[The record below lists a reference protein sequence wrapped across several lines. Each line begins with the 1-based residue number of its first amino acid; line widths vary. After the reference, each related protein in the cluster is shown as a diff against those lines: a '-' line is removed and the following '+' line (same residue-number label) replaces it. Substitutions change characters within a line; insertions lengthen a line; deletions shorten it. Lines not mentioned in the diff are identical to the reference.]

1 MKKFFA
7 VISAV
12 SVLAVV
18 VGLGAAIFD
27 EASKAEAVEAE
38 ASFARVTHQS
48 GRIGG
53 ALGDAR
59 VFIGDEA
66 TAVIGEIADIDDL
79 LDEWTPR
86 FQKAQAAYRKFDA
99 SITAAEASAEA
110 YFGALRA
117 LTERFHSQESRD
129 RAKAHDDAEF
139 EAYRQWRERAY
150 GVRVE
155 AFEILKRLSDM
166 DTTLHKL
173 KLRSAFSF
181 NAAAFDAVPSDILAL
196 EGELAQFQVASDNLR
211 ESIASPFEAA

>member
-7 VISAV
+7 AISAV

-18 VGLGAAIFD
+18 VGVGAAIFD
-27 EASKAEAVEAE
+27 EASKAEAAEAE

-48 GRIGG
+48 GRISG

-59 VFIGDEA
+59 AFIGDEA
-66 TAVIGEIADIDDL
+66 TAGIGEVADIDDL

-86 FQKAQAAYRKFDA
+86 FQEAQVAYRKFDA
-99 SITAAEASAEA
+99 AITAAEASAEA

-129 RAKAHDDAEF
+129 RAKARDDAEF
-139 EAYRQWRERAY
+139 ESYRQWRERAY
-150 GVRVE
+150 GVRAE
-155 AFEILKRLSDM
+155 ALDILKHLSDM

-173 KLRSAFSF
+173 KLRSDFSF
-181 NAAAFDAVPSDILAL
+181 NAAGFDAVPSDILAL
-196 EGELAQFQVASDNLR
+196 EGELAQFELASDNLR
-211 ESIASPFEAA
+211 ESIASPFEET

>member
-12 SVLAVV
+12 CVLAVV
-18 VGLGAAIFD
+18 VGVGEAIFD

-48 GRIGG
+48 GQIGG

-59 VFIGDEA
+59 AFIGEA
-66 TAVIGEIADIDDL
+66 PASIGEIADIGDL

-86 FQKAQAAYRKFDA
+86 FQEAQAAYRKFDA
-99 SITAAEASAEA
+99 AITAAEASAEA

-139 EAYRQWRERAY
+139 ESYRQWRERAH
-150 GVRVE
+150 GVRAE

-173 KLRSAFSF
+173 KLRSDFSF
-181 NAAAFDAVPSDILAL
+181 NAAVFDAVPSDILAL
-196 EGELAQFQVASDNLR
+196 EGELAQFQLASDNFR
-211 ESIASPFEAA
+211 ESIGSPFEAV